1 MKIGPLIYL
10 IRFLETK
17 KGEIDKIKEKILT
30 TEPADPFM
38 GSFLALNLHHL
49 YCALEDIFK
58 EIGKVFENQIED
70 LSKYHL
76 ELLKRMTYDLSPL
89 RPAVLSQES
98 FDLLNELRKFRHFLR
113 HAYSVE
119 LDLISLKRLKD
130 MVREKFVVVERD
142 LDNFRDYLEGELKKK
157 LEEVA

>member
-10 IRFLETK
+10 IRLLETK
-17 KGEIDKIKEKILT
+17 KGE
-30 TEPADPFM
+30 
-38 GSFLALNLHHL
+38 
-49 YCALEDIFK
+49 
-58 EIGKVFENQIED
+58 
-70 LSKYHL
+70 
-76 ELLKRMTYDLSPL
+76 
-89 RPAVLSQES
+89 PAVLSQES

-119 LDLISLKRLKD
+119 LDLNSLRRLKD

-142 LDNFRDYLEGELKKK
+142 LDNFREYLEGELKKK